1 MDFLIDGKFL
11 QPLTERY
18 INSKL
23 KYRVIE
29 NEIYSQPDWPPI
41 SNSDTSI
48 ADLMRLEHSTVD
60 ACASESLSTESNAF
74 TYVDGE
80 ENKLKEQKK
89 PDNELSIKSSFSSK
103 LQTVNEAE
111 LQDIQNIN
119 DFLQNGR
126 GKDSSSDLDNLL
138 NVFDKRSSSELWQND
153 NEDVIPILPRTMS
166 DDSATLMQMT
176 NTNNPSSMKIKMET
190 DEESSEVTIL

>member
-89 PDNELSIKSSFSSK
+89 SDNELSIKSSFSSK

>member
-60 ACASESLSTESNAF
+60 ACASESLSTERNAF

-89 PDNELSIKSSFSSK
+89 SDNELSIKSSFSSK